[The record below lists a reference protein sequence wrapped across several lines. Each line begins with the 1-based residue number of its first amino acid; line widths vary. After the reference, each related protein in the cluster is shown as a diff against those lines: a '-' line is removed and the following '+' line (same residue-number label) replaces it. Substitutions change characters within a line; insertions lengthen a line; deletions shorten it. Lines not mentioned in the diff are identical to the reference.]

1 MKLAFLVLSSLIL
14 MTFLSGTSL
23 ASECT
28 ENAVTAKI
36 INVYSD
42 IENCDVTIQSTEDIQ
57 DMKLEIQLEHE
68 GKILDRRVLAIST
81 VSASSNSIKAF
92 QWDTE
97 NKDDGKFTVRS
108 KLLKDECTLDT
119 NTYTFVN
126 GRQILPRITVDDFV
140 ANSEGFSVIIT
151 PLKAVL
157 VDVEYMLLDGD
168 DVVFMDTVE
177 KIALHTQPLEVSKNW
192 NTILT
197 DEKQYIGRVKVKM
210 HSPSEN
216 YIVAV
221 KDFTAKDDVFISD
234 TYKDEIGASATI
246 DGISQVPFA
255 GLVKFTVSQE
265 DDGNEKIVE
274 SINSKSPI
282 LLGGDDE
289 TVEAIWEEKL
299 PEGIYKLNIDVI
311 GNSGDVLDMRETI
324 IEAEAAKAIP
334 ETTTEEENTEESPGF
349 LNTHSGLM
357 IIASIFV
364 LRKNRK

>member
-28 ENAVTAKI
+28 ENAVDASI

-42 IENCDVTIQSTEDIQ
+42 IENCDVTIQSAEDIQ

-92 QWDTE
+92 HWDTE
-97 NKDDGKFTVRS
+97 NKEDGKFTVRS
-108 KLLKDECTLDT
+108 KLLKDECTVDT

-126 GRQILPRITVDDFV
+126 GRQVLPRITVDDFV
-140 ANSEGFSVIIT
+140 ANSEGFSVMIT
-151 PLKAVL
+151 PREAVL
-157 VDVEYMLLDGD
+157 VDVEYMLLDDD

-177 KIALHTQPLEVSKNW
+177 KIGLHTQPFEINRNW

-210 HSPSEN
+210 YSPSES
-216 YIVAV
+216 YIATM

-246 DGISQVPFA
+246 DGISQVPFT
-255 GLVKFTVSQE
+255 GSVKFTVIQE
-265 DDGNEKIVE
+265 ENGNEKIIE

-282 LLGGDDE
+282 LLSGDDE
-289 TVEAIWEEKL
+289 TVEAIWKQRL
-299 PEGIYKLNIDVI
+299 SEGIYKLSIEVI
-311 GNSGDVLDMRETI
+311 GNDGDVLDLKETI
-324 IEAEAAKAIP
+324 IEAEPAQVNAQSAS
-334 ETTTEEENTEESPGF
+334 EEDTEESPGF
-349 LNTHSGLM
+349 LNIHAGLM
-357 IIASIFV
+357 VIAAIF
-364 LRKNRK
+364 LLKTRK